1 MDLRPIIE
9 MRQRPQLVMT
19 PRLQQAIKVL
29 AMPRLELQQHLK
41 QELEQNPFLDEDL
54 DEDLELDEELKQEE
68 LKQEELDPELNKPEE
83 NLDQE
88 DNETDISWEDCF
100 DDTLSTSEKEAW
112 EHHDNDELYREDFAR
127 QESLQDFLSEQL
139 DLYPLSDLK
148 YRIGEAIIG
157 NIDDDG
163 YLKAT
168 VQEIAD
174 DLGCDA
180 TEVEEMLKFIQ
191 YSFEPTGVGARDF
204 RECLLI
210 QIKVLHL
217 EETLAGKIIDKYFK
231 DFEENN
237 IPNIARS
244 LEVDIEDVLQAIE
257 EIKQLELY
265 PGRQFGISAPVRLK
279 IPDVIIQKVD
289 DKYQII
295 SNDDGM
301 PKLRINKRYLDI
313 INSDNDM
320 LPETRSWLE
329 NSKRRAIDLVRSY
342 EQRRQTI
349 LNVAESIF
357 KVQKD
362 FLEQGVKGLKP
373 LLLRDVAEL
382 AHVHESTVSR
392 VSRGKYVQTPQGV
405 YELKDFFSVGLEN
418 DSGQE
423 TSTIVVKD
431 MIKEMVASEDAARPL
446 SDQHIVNAL
455 KEKGITVARRT
466 VAKYRNELNIP
477 PSSKRRKRW

>member
-1 MDLRPIIE
+1 M
-9 MRQRPQLVMT
+9 QQKPQLVMT
-19 PRLQQAIKVL
+19 PRLRQAIKVL

-41 QELEQNPFLDEDL
+41 QELEQNPILDEVL
-54 DEDLELDEELKQEE
+54 DDELEIDEELKE
-68 LKQEELDPELNKPEE
+68 EELDPELNEPEE
-83 NLDQE
+83 NLDRE
-88 DNETDISWEDCF
+88 DSETDISWEDCF

-112 EHHDNDELYREDFAR
+112 EHHDNDNLYREDVAK
-127 QESLQDFLSEQL
+127 QDSLQDFLSEQL
-139 DLYPLSDLK
+139 DLYQLSDLK

-163 YLKAT
+163 YLKAS
-168 VQEIAD
+168 VPEIAE
-174 DLGCDA
+174 DLGCDEA
-180 TEVEEMLKFIQ
+180 SVEEMLKFIQ
-191 YSFEPTGVGARDF
+191 YSFEPTGVAARDF

-210 QIKVLHL
+210 QIKVLGF
-217 EETLAGKIIDKYFK
+217 EETLAGKIIDKHFK

-237 IPNIARS
+237 IPNIAK
-244 LEVDIEDVLQAIE
+244 LLGVDIEEVLKAIE

-265 PGRQFGISAPVRLK
+265 PGRQFGNSAPIRLK

-289 DKYQII
+289 NKYQII

-320 LPETRSWLE
+320 LPETRNWLE

-362 FLEQGVKGLKP
+362 FLEEGVKGLKP
-373 LLLRDVAEL
+373 LLLRQVAEL

-392 VSRGKYVQTPQGV
+392 VSRGKYVQTPQGI

-431 MIKEMVASEDAARPL
+431 MIKEIIAAEDPANPY
-446 SDQHIVNAL
+446 SDQDIVNIL

-466 VAKYRNELNIP
+466 VTKYRNELNIP
-477 PSSKRRKRW
+477 SSSKRKKRW